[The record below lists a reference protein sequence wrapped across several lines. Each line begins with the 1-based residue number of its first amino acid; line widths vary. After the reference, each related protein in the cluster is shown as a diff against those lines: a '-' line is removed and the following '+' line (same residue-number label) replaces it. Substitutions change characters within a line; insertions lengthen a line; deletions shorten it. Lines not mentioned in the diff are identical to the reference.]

1 MSINYI
7 DNICTTMG
15 LHNDINALRTAVFAF
30 CSLNEGNKIKAL
42 KGLINLI
49 MEHPTNICPP
59 EKEELDASAIWS
71 LSEMHDFSIF
81 VPTLMQ
87 AAKGTNNHHA
97 LSISKMLAQYHITH
111 GSSAIIHHDLL
122 ELLLSNPDDNVHI
135 NATNALVAI
144 PDKSQIK
151 NEIEFLFNDENRMRR
166 NNAFLALQGEM
177 NLAPYSDK
185 IIDACASDMPHN
197 AYVLLNYTTDHSESL
212 DTIFDARV
220 LEDLGG
226 ICPIKRGYAQ
236 AIISKIKDPSR
247 FVAPLHELVANCAIN
262 TPGAISA
269 LTAMT
274 MWKGDPMR
282 LRPALEIGVTS
293 TLNSVVQTTLKVV
306 QLQRNPCDDFLNAAQ
321 KIVRKGRQTA
331 SRLKHC

>member
-15 LHNDINALRTAVFAF
+15 LH
-30 CSLNEGNKIKAL
+30 
-42 KGLINLI
+42 
-49 MEHPTNICPP
+49 
-59 EKEELDASAIWS
+59 
-71 LSEMHDFSIF
+71 
-81 VPTLMQ
+81 Q

-177 NLAPYSDK
+177 DLAPYSDK

-197 AYVLLNYTTDHSESL
+197 AYILLTYTTGHSGSL

-226 ICPIKRGYAQ
+226 SCPIKRGYAQ

-269 LTAMT
+269 LSTMA
-274 MWKGDPMR
+274 MWKGDPIE
-282 LRPALEIGVTS
+282 LLPALEIGVTAR
-293 TLNSVVQTTLKVV
+293 LNEIVRTALKVI
-306 QLQRNPCDDFLNAAQ
+306 QFQRNPCHDFRNGAQRSISAGLQHPDPDIVILALNVATLGVAENGIFILGPDLDAL
-321 KIVRKGRQTA
+321 KNHPSASVRQR
-331 SRLKHC
+331 SRDATEMIKNNSAFFQR